1 MDTLVYSGKLLKV
14 YKRALTLPNGHRTAL
29 EVIRHPGAA
38 LIVPMLSKDKVILLR
53 QFRSAAGGYIYEL
66 PAGTI
71 GKGESALA
79 CAKRE
84 IIEETGYRGR
94 SFVRLGHIFPVPG
107 YSTEKI
113 VIFKATGL
121 VKTVAAV
128 EADEVISSFA
138 VSRSRL
144 RRLFRSRKIVDAK
157 TICALA
163 MCGWL

>member
-1 MDTLVYSGKLLKV
+1 MDTLVYSGRLLKV
-14 YKRALTLPNGHRTAL
+14 YKRALTLPNGHRTTL

-38 LIVPMLSKDKVILLR
+38 LIV
-53 QFRSAAGGYIYEL
+53 

-113 VIFKATGL
+113 VIFKASGL
-121 VKTVAAV
+121 VKTAAAI
-128 EADEVISSFA
+128 EADEVISSFS

-144 RRLFRSRKIVDAK
+144 RRLFRSGKIVDAK